1 MLPNS
6 LAQSLMTLSIGVIVL
21 NLFRVILNAFRSQM
35 LLYLSQKLDIVFLLG
50 YYRHVLE
57 LPMNFFGT
65 RRVGEIISRFQDAG
79 KVRDAISGATLTIMI
94 DTIMAIAG
102 AIILYIQNAKMFGIS
117 VVVVGLYFIIVIS
130 FNKWYERL
138 NRKQME
144 ANAQLTSYMVE
155 SLNGIQTVKS
165 YNAERKAEFETERK
179 FVRLLRSIFNLVFAE
194 NIQTSLKTFVELVGG
209 VIILWIGGISV
220 INGEMTVGALI
231 TFNSLLVYFLD
242 PVKNLINLQPQ
253 MQTAVV
259 AADRLGEILELE
271 AEKTEKESRKMSPES
286 LSGDIEIKNL
296 KFRYGTRRLVLED
309 INLKIEKGQK
319 VAFVGESGSGKTTL
333 SKLLLHM
340 YTPEEGD
347 ILINGNNIKDIQIEK
362 LRDRIAY
369 QS

>member
-1 MLPNS
+1 
-6 LAQSLMTLSIGVIVL
+6 
-21 NLFRVILNAFRSQM
+21 
-35 LLYLSQKLDIVFLLG
+35 
-50 YYRHVLE
+50 
-57 LPMNFFGT
+57 
-65 RRVGEIISRFQDAG
+65 
-79 KVRDAISGATLTIMI
+79 
-94 DTIMAIAG
+94 
-102 AIILYIQNAKMFGIS
+102 
-117 VVVVGLYFIIVIS
+117 
-130 FNKWYERL
+130 
-138 NRKQME
+138 
-144 ANAQLTSYMVE
+144 
-155 SLNGIQTVKS
+155 
-165 YNAERKAEFETERK
+165 
-179 FVRLLRSIFNLVFAE
+179 
-194 NIQTSLKTFVELVGG
+194 
-209 VIILWIGGISV
+209 
-220 INGEMTVGALI
+220 
-231 TFNSLLVYFLD
+231 
-242 PVKNLINLQPQ
+242 